1 MSLRKN
7 IILTVLILA
16 GLVCAYAADVTGK
29 WTTQFDS
36 QVGVQKYTFELKA
49 DGANLAGTAISKIA
63 DAEEVRTA
71 LTEGKI
77 NGVEITFVENLKYQ
91 GMDLRIVYK
100 GTVSGDE
107 IKFSRNVAD
116 QGGETFVAKRVK

>member
-16 GLVCAYAADVTGK
+16 GLVFAYAADVTGK

-49 DGANLAGTAISKIA
+49 DGANLTGTAISRIA

-77 NGVEITFVENLKYQ
+77 NGAEITFVENLKYQ
-91 GMDLRIVYK
+91 GMDLRVVYK
-100 GTVSGDE
+100 GTVAGDE

>member
-77 NGVEITFVENLKYQ
+77 NGAEITFVENLKYQ

>member
-7 IILTVLILA
+7 IILTVLMLA

-36 QVGVQKYTFELKA
+36 QVGVQKYTFELKT
-49 DGANLAGTAISKIA
+49 DGANLTGTAISKIA

-77 NGVEITFVENLKYQ
+77 NGAEITFVENLKYQ

-100 GTVSGDE
+100 GTVAGDE

>member
-7 IILTVLILA
+7 IILAVLILA

-49 DGANLAGTAISKIA
+49 DGANLTGTAISKIA
-63 DAEEVRTA
+63 DAQEVRTA

-77 NGVEITFVENLKYQ
+77 NGDEITFVENLKYQ

>member
-36 QVGVQKYTFELKA
+36 QVGVQKYTFELMA

-77 NGVEITFVENLKYQ
+77 NGAEITFVENLKYQ